1 MKPELI
7 PQSPGLHGYM
17 LLIALFFLS
26 TTAWQT
32 ALSQSTTTVSGTV
45 VAPNDNEGLPGV
57 NVLVKG
63 TSQGT
68 VTDIDGKYTI
78 NVPNSDDILVFSS
91 IGFVSQEVPVEGRS
105 TIDITMAED
114 VQALDEIV
122 VIGYGTQKRSDLTG
136 AVGSV
141 DVEQLQ
147 ERPVVS
153 LNQSLAGR
161 IPGVQVNVNSG
172 RPGGKA
178 NIRVRGFS
186 SINSSNNPLYVVDG
200 VQLPITTQTQ
210 RSQAIDYINPNDI
223 VSVEVLK
230 DASSTAIYGARGAN
244 GVILITTKQ
253 GKSGEGKISYSVDLS

>member
-7 PQSPGLHGYM
+7 PQSPGLRGYM

-78 NVPNSDDILVFSS
+78 NVPNSDDILVFYSM
-91 IGFVSQEVPVEGRS
+91 GFVSQEVPVEGRS

-147 ERPVVS
+147 ERPDRKSVV
-153 LNQSLAGR
+153 
-161 IPGVQVNVNSG
+161 
-172 RPGGKA
+172 
-178 NIRVRGFS
+178 
-186 SINSSNNPLYVVDG
+186 
-200 VQLPITTQTQ
+200 
-210 RSQAIDYINPNDI
+210 
-223 VSVEVLK
+223 
-230 DASSTAIYGARGAN
+230 
-244 GVILITTKQ
+244 
-253 GKSGEGKISYSVDLS
+253 